1 MPFLRLML
9 SLRRIAIPA
18 LCALGLA
25 GCASRGNVEIL
36 ESELRSE
43 ERAREQLSEQLRQ
56 SQEELKIARTDAGA
70 LRAQL
75 AERRQVALSPEQA
88 DVFYRAEAIKFNMLL
103 TGGQERDGQTGDDS
117 LSVMLMPVDV
127 HGDLVKL
134 AGDVDLELFDMTLA
148 SDQQRLGLWRFN
160 LDEVREHWHKGFLAA
175 GYLFQMDWQ
184 TPPVSPE
191 LTLHARMTMADGRQF
206 DATTQLKVTA
216 KTGGA
221 PPLVPGAPQ
230 RSRDIS
236 AKRTSASRPVIRAG
250 GADGN
255 GDARPILPEP
265 GDAAAEPA
273 TPGPVI
279 RPGSKVGHAT
289 LPTKTS
295 DTWTEATI
303 PTLR

>member
-1 MPFLRLML
+1 MPFFRLML

-25 GCASRGNVEIL
+25 GCVSRGNVEIL
-36 ESELRSE
+36 ESELRTE
-43 ERAREQLSEQLRQ
+43 ERAREELAEQLRQ
-56 SQEELKIARTDAGA
+56 SHEELKIARTDAAA
-70 LRAQL
+70 LRSQL
-75 AERRQVALSPEQA
+75 TERRQVALSPEQA

-103 TGGQERDGQTGDDS
+103 TSGQERDGQSGDDS

-134 AGDVDLELFDMTLA
+134 AGDVELELFDMTLA

-191 LTLHARMTMADGRQF
+191 LTLHARMTVADGRQF
-206 DATTQLKVTA
+206 DATTQLKITP
-216 KTGGA
+216 KGGVA
-221 PPLVPGAPQ
+221 PPLVPGAPH

-250 GADGN
+250 TTDASA
-255 GDARPILPEP
+255 DARPILPEP

-279 RPGSKVGHAT
+279 RPCSKIGHAT

>member
-1 MPFLRLML
+1 MPFFRLMP
-9 SLRRIAIPA
+9 SLRRIATPA

-25 GCASRGNVEIL
+25 GCASRGSVEIL
-36 ESELRSE
+36 ESELRSD
-43 ERAREQLSEQLRQ
+43 ERAREGLNEQLRQ
-56 SQEELKIARTDAGA
+56 SQEELKIARTDAAA
-70 LRAQL
+70 LRSQL

-88 DVFYRAEAIKFNMLL
+88 DVFYRADAIKFNMLL
-103 TGGQERDGQTGDDS
+103 TGGQERDGQSGDDS

-134 AGDVDLELFDMTLA
+134 AGDVELELFDMTLA

-184 TPPVSPE
+184 MPPVSPE
-191 LTLHARMTMADGRQF
+191 LTLHARMTVADGRQF
-206 DATTQLKVTA
+206 DATTQLKVTP
-216 KTGGA
+216 KGGVA

-250 GADGN
+250 AADAN
-255 GDARPILPEP
+255 DNPRPILPET
-265 GDAAAEPA
+265 GDGAAEPA

-279 RPGSKVGHAT
+279 RPGSKIGHAT